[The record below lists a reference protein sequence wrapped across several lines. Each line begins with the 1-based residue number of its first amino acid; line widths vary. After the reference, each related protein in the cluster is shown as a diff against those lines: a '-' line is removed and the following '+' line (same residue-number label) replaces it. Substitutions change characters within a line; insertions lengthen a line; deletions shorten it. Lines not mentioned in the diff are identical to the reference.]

1 MGIYHIYDIYIYI
14 MYMYITIT
22 IYMYIIIYIH
32 KYIQTNINK
41 LFSIVTFDDTG
52 GYPPFLDTP
61 KRRLT
66 PSSQAGSVPGCL
78 SDEAVYLNIIIS
90 YSGWWF
96 HPL

>member
-1 MGIYHIYDIYIYI
+1 

-22 IYMYIIIYIH
+22 LYIYMYIIIYIH